1 MDEEL
6 TAALQQ
12 RTEDENKKSLATLAS
27 QLSSIDDAREQR
39 ATAPTLVYQ
48 SGLLTFTYH
57 AYNLTIELS
66 RLKDSS
72 RGQFADFKASTIT
85 PVRLLTQ
92 GALNLTSLRTRSDFA
107 RRLTSAVPALDWSA
121 ILEQVCIGGLDAM
134 KQTEPATTLDG
145 STPANVEAFILNPL
159 IYQRHPTLIY
169 GPGDSGKSFLAIYFA
184 LLMAKGD
191 MQNGLACSEQN
202 VLFLDWEL
210 SHEDMDQRVGML
222 KRGHPELAD
231 GKVSYRR
238 MSRPLHECLEETQA
252 LIVETE
258 ASVLIVDSI
267 GLAAGAEL
275 ERAETALTFFQA
287 LLSLQRPSLLIGHC
301 AKNQEDGKRTP
312 FGSVYFY
319 NSSRCIWEA
328 TKIQEVGTNTA
339 TIGLYHTKNNL
350 GPRHAAMG
358 FTISFEGA
366 VCTVTG
372 ADLTLTAPLAAKLT
386 KTELLPPLLKA
397 LMGDHRSRSNADI
410 ALALNHPND
419 SSLRSALSRGQK
431 DGLWHKLGDEWVALQ

>member
-12 RTEDENKKSLATLAS
+12 RTEDENKKSLAALAS
-27 QLSSIDDAREQR
+27 QLSGIDDARAQR

-48 SGLLTFTYH
+48 SGILTFTYH
-57 AYNLTIELS
+57 AYNLLIELS

-72 RGQFADFKASTIT
+72 RGQFAEFKASTIA
-85 PVRLLTQ
+85 PIRLLTQ

-184 LLMAKGD
+184 LLMANGD

-210 SHEDMDQRVGML
+210 THEDMDQRVGML
-222 KRGHPELAD
+222 KRGHPELAA
-231 GKVSYRR
+231 GKISYRR
-238 MSRPLHECLEETQA
+238 MSRPLHECLEETHA
-252 LIVETE
+252 LITETE
-258 ASVLIVDSI
+258 ASVVIVDSI

-301 AKNQEDGKRTP
+301 AKNQEDDRRTP

-319 NSSRCIWEA
+319 NSSRSIFECV
-328 TKIQEVGTNTA
+328 KIQEVGTNTA

-350 GPRHAAMG
+350 GPRHTAMG
-358 FTISFEGA
+358 FTISFEGD
-366 VCTVTG
+366 VCTVGQANLSTV
-372 ADLTLTAPLAAKLT
+372 APLEAKLARP
-386 KTELLPPLLKA
+386 ERLAGRIERLLE
-397 LMGDHRSRSNADI
+397 DHRARSVDEI
-410 ALALNHPND
+410 ATAIEEQEDSVRTVLN
-419 SSLRSALSRGQK
+419 RYKGK
-431 DGLWHKLGDEWVALQ
+431 KWHKLGEMWTIL